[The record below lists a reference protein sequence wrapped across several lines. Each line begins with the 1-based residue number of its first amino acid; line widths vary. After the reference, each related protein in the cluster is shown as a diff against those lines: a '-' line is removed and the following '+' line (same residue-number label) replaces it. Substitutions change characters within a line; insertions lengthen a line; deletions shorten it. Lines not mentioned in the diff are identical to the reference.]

1 MASKRPTTGDY
12 MIFRPK
18 NVGLLQILG
27 LLIFKRSLARQKG
40 IEISGSTDLKGTDP
54 WVVALTLL
62 IQKVLSAIST
72 PLAWVG
78 RIAEYILNLV
88 ALNGGILG
96 LIWHII
102 TVSVVFPKPDAANYR
117 SFIGHIDGRLELYK
131 SNSLIQYFPLM
142 DTPTNIGDINILDL
156 TMMAAK
162 VAYENAAYVQNAVT
176 NHWKMHF
183 VGFFNCWNKF
193 LEQNATQAYIF
204 CNKAEDAD
212 LIVLAFRGT
221 EPFNAQDWSTD
232 VDLSWLFTGK
242 MGNVHLGF
250 LKALGLQ
257 DEKNFLKG
265 FPKDYNSAP
274 DKPVAYYALREQ
286 LRSLIQQHKNAK
298 IVVTGHSLGGALA
311 AIFPALLSFHNEND
325 ILSSM
330 YGALT
335 YGQPRVGDALF
346 GTYIETIVRLKHYR
360 MVYRYDIVPRVPFDL
375 PPVALFKHFGTCIY
389 YNGWYNGQVVT
400 EAPNANYFDPMY
412 VIPVYW
418 SAWSD
423 LFKALFLGA
432 TQGRD
437 FKESFT
443 SIIYRLFGLIIPGVA
458 FHSPR
463 DYVNGGRLAKIAD
476 KIMV

>member
-1 MASKRPTTGDY
+1 M
-12 MIFRPK
+12 
-18 NVGLLQILG
+18 
-27 LLIFKRSLARQKG
+27 
-40 IEISGSTDLKGTDP
+40 
-54 WVVALTLL
+54 
-62 IQKVLSAIST
+62 
-72 PLAWVG
+72 AWVG
-78 RIAEYILNLV
+78 SIAEFILNLV
-88 ALNGGILG
+88 ALNGGILR

-102 TVSVVFPKPDAANYR
+102 TASVVIPKRDDANYR

-131 SNSLIQYFPLM
+131 SNSLIHYFPLM
-142 DTPTNIGDINILDL
+142 DTPENIGIGDINILDL
-156 TMMAAK
+156 SMMAAK
-162 VAYENAAYVQNAVT
+162 VAYENAAYVENAVT

-183 VGFFNCWNKF
+183 VGFFDCWNRKNLAIELTKEYRNLTEF
-193 LEQNATQAYIF
+193 LEKNATQAFIF

-221 EPFNAQDWSTD
+221 EPFNASDWSTD

-242 MGNVHLGF
+242 MGNIHLGF

-257 DEKNFLKG
+257 DEKNFLQG
-265 FPKDYNSAP
+265 FPRDYNGTP
-274 DKPVAYYALREQ
+274 DKPLAYYALREA
-286 LRSLIQQHKNAK
+286 LSSLIQQHKNAK

-311 AIFPALLSFHNEND
+311 AIFPALLSFHDEHD

-330 YGALT
+330 YGVMT
-335 YGQPRVGDALF
+335 YGQPRVGDAVF

-360 MVYRYDIVPRVPFDL
+360 MMYRYDIVPRIPFDV

-400 EAPNANYFDPMY
+400 EAPNPNYFDPMY
-412 VIPVYW
+412 VIPMYW

-423 LFKALFLGA
+423 LLKALFLGA
-432 TQGRD
+432 TQGQD

-443 SIIYRLFGLIIPGVA
+443 SILYRLSGLIIPGVA

-463 DYVNGGRLAKIAD
+463 DYVNGGRLAKIANS
-476 KIMV
+476 